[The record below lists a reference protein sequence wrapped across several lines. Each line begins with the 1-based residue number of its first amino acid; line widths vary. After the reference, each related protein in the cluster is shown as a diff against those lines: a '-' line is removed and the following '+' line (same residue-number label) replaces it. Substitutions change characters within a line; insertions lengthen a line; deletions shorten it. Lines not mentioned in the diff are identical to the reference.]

1 MLKFKIMRALKSI
14 TTLVLLMLCLASF
27 SQATQPA
34 TKTNVYYVQ
43 ATHTPEECLN
53 MLVDLKSKGD
63 AYLSKFEFGC
73 MSGNHTGYAFLE
85 GTSEA
90 NVKQMMPKDIQA
102 TAKIQKVDKF
112 TADQIEKLHKEK
124 MSAETKK

>member
-1 MLKFKIMRALKSI
+1 
-14 TTLVLLMLCLASF
+14 
-27 SQATQPA
+27 
-34 TKTNVYYVQ
+34 
-43 ATHTPEECLN
+43 
-53 MLVDLKSKGD
+53 
-63 AYLSKFEFGC
+63 

-90 NVKQMMPKDIQA
+90 NVKQMLPKDIQE